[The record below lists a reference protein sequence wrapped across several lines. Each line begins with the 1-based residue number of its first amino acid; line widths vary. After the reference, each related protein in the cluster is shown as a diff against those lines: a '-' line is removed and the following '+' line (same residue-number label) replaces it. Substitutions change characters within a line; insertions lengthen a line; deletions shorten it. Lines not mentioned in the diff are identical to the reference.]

1 MKYKEYKKLMSVP
14 LKELSTKDQ
23 AKRNEEF
30 QRRLNICKVF
40 LTGIKNG
47 YVSTDITNEMEDD
60 DPMKEKVELLKLQI
74 NEVEGIA

>member
-1 MKYKEYKKLMSVP
+1 MSVP
-14 LKELSTKDQ
+14 LEELSTKDQ

-47 YVSTDITNEMEDD
+47 YVSDEVANQMEVD
-60 DPMKEKVELLKLQI
+60 DPMADIVTVIQAQV
-74 NEVEGIA
+74 NEVPGEA